1 VAKGTRPQ
9 SRASAAELSNI
20 VAKWLLDDLTPRQR
34 VAHALAFGRRLDRE
48 KLIAD
53 ELRRK
58 YRRSYLM
65 VLAAETGRLKG
76 GRPRAGCGRSA
87 CPGPRKEY
95 RPDEMQ
101 FVCDVMDARFEAAA
115 KEEHLTYRKAC
126 FRLSGLPKYRKR
138 YSGIAGEAL

>member
-76 GRPRAGCGRSA
+76 GRPR
-87 CPGPRKEY
+87 KEY